1 MLHDYTNENKKSSQA
16 KHKRY
21 EIETKSNPRRA
32 QGGKGLLSHQSQYKI
47 LTNSWLKSLVL
58 ERRGREKGQGGEGR
72 PGREAALFLRKGQ
85 REKRERERKRGGE
98 GVFNPNNSLPKRL
111 NYP

>member
-1 MLHDYTNENKKSSQA
+1 VLHDHTNENKKSSQA

-47 LTNSWLKSLVL
+47 LTNPWLKSLVL
-58 ERRGREKGQGGEGR
+58 ERRGRGKGQGGEGR
-72 PGREAALFLRKGQ
+72 LGGEAEPLFLRKGQ
-85 REKRERERKRGGE
+85 RKERERESGGRVRGYLT
-98 GVFNPNNSLPKRL
+98 PTTLYPKD
-111 NYP
+111 

>member
-1 MLHDYTNENKKSSQA
+1 MLHDHTNENKKSSQA

-47 LTNSWLKSLVL
+47 LTNPWLESLVL
-58 ERRGREKGQGGEGR
+58 ERRGRGKGQGGEGR
-72 PGREAALFLRKGQ
+72 PGREAAPVLEQGAKGK
-85 REKRERERKRGGE
+85 ERERERERG
-98 GVFNPNNSLPKRL
+98 
-111 NYP
+111 

>member
-1 MLHDYTNENKKSSQA
+1 MLHDHTNENKKSSQA

-47 LTNSWLKSLVL
+47 LTNTWLKSLVL
-58 ERRGREKGQGGEGR
+58 ERRGRRKGQGGEGR
-72 PGREAALFLRKGQ
+72 PGREAAPLFLRKGPKK
-85 REKRERERKRGGE
+85 KREPEREG
-98 GVFNPNNSLPKRL
+98 
-111 NYP
+111 